1 MRALALG
8 LILAMAAV
16 AGGTGETREKG
27 KADGRMSV
35 NGKVV
40 TFSHAYARSEPP
52 SSNAV
57 LLILTDM
64 PLSDADVAAFPDSVL
79 DTVKAAKLNALSV
92 MIGLDD
98 KGRPDFGETQ
108 VYDPA
113 FKLGCC
119 WPSMKGKDRIEL
131 KTLDENHIAGRGH
144 MEKPFKFGESGDVFD
159 YDVTFSAPILT
170 WAEMQAARGYQ

>member
-8 LILAMAAV
+8 LIFVMAAV
-16 AGGTGETREKG
+16 AGGTGETREEG

-40 TFSHAYARSEPP
+40 KFSHAYARSEPP
-52 SSNAV
+52 TSNAF

-64 PLSDADVAAFPDSVL
+64 PISDADVAGFPDSVL
-79 DTVKAAKLNALSV
+79 DTVKSAKLNALSV
-92 MIGLDD
+92 MIGLDE
-98 KGRPDFGETQ
+98 KGRPDFGDTQ
-108 VYDPA
+108 VYDSA

-119 WPSMKGKDRIEL
+119 WPSMKGKDKIEL
-131 KTLDENHIAGRGH
+131 KTLDENHIAGRGR
-144 MEKPFKFGESGDVFD
+144 MEKPFTFGESGDVFD
-159 YDVTFSAPILT
+159 YNVTFSAPIRT